1 MLDLHAY
8 AMQLIRQEG
17 LETAKRWFYPGD
29 YTHTNDF
36 GAYRMAGFVADA
48 LGKAVGLPVA
58 NSPHGR
64 LHRLFAPLT
73 PPEGL
78 RPARTR
84 HRPLCRL

>member
-1 MLDLHAY
+1 MLDLGKEEAVPVLDLHAY

-36 GAYRMAGFVADA
+36 GAYRMAGFVAGA

-58 NSPHGR
+58 DSPAWTPAPP
-64 LHRLFAPLT
+64 LH
-73 PPEGL
+73 
-78 RPARTR
+78 
-84 HRPLCRL
+84 H